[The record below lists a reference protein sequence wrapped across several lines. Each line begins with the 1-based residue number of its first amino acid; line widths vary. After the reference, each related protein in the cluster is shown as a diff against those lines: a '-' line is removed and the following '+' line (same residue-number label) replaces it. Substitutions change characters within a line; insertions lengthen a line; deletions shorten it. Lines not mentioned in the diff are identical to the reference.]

1 MQDYIQIGI
10 DKGHI
15 SLNEGRSRITYVYQ
29 KKEQRVVLQTKCV
42 HDTAML
48 YFGGSAGQ
56 QRVPSSYLENFDL
69 PLPPKEKQVE
79 IAHHVYQL
87 RHRVKTLQEEG
98 RHLLEEAKLDV
109 ERMILSG
116 KQNEK

>member
-1 MQDYIQIGI
+1 MKHYVQIGLY
-10 DKGHI
+10 KGLI
-15 SLNEGRSRITYVYQ
+15 SLNEGRSRMAYVYQ
-29 KKEQRVVLQTKCV
+29 KKERNVVSHMKCV
-42 HDTAML
+42 RDTAML

-69 PLPPKEKQVE
+69 PLPPKEKQLE

-87 RHRVKTLQEEG
+87 RQRAKTLQEEG

-109 ERMILSG
+109 ERMILN
-116 KQNEK
+116 KE